1 MQDIA
6 EDFVENVAAF
16 ACELVT
22 LTLTLTLAVA
32 VALSPNRAR
41 RRIRL
46 RAGQAPRSHL
56 NPHPYLDTR
65 RGPNPPQVKHLV
77 RVRTLTRTRTPTC
90 RP

>member
-22 LTLTLTLAVA
+22 LTLTPALAVA
-32 VALSPNRAR
+32 VARSPNRAR

-46 RAGQAPRSHL
+46 RAGQAPRSHPNL
-56 NPHPYLDTR
+56 HPYLDIR
-65 RGPNPPQVKHLV
+65 RAPSPPQVKHLV
-77 RVRTLTRTRTPTC
+77 RVRTLTLSRTLTC
-90 RP
+90 QP